1 MHIPENYLSP
11 STCGV
16 FAVAMVPVW
25 MRAVRHVR
33 EEVPRQKMPLV
44 GVAAAFCFLAM
55 MFNIPLPGGTTGHA
69 VAGTLVAILFGPW
82 AATLA
87 ISIALAI
94 QAVMFG
100 DGGILALP
108 ANCFNMAFVLP
119 MCGYAVYGLVR
130 GREGRHTG
138 ARAGS
143 GRPGLGREL
152 AAAGVGS
159 YVGINAAA
167 LCAAIEFGVQPL
179 LFSDAAGRALYCPY
193 PLWVSVPAMLVGH
206 LTVWG
211 AAEVVFT
218 VGILAFEGIM
228 FQLLDEDNE
237 IARNATTGGSV
248 ALTLHGQL
256 HAVLHSRGN
265 VDGDNLIALHDAVSM
280 AVGAF
285 VLDHA
290 TFAAT
295 LRTSALGLHYA
306 QDGTLGLGNDTGTM
320 AMGAHL
326 RLAVLGAAAVTGLTR
341 DIFADLDFLLA
352 TTVDFLKGKF
362 DLDTKVGS
370 PQHTTCSATTAE
382 AREAGAESATAK
394 QVAKD
399 ATKLREDIVH
409 IHAAL
414 TIGAFHAGHTE
425 LVVAGLLIGIAQHV
439 ISLGSLLELLL
450 SLFVTGVTVGM
461 VLQSQLAVSLLQFLG
476 RGILANTQYF
486 IIISLC
492 HNTKLL
498 TLNF

>member
-25 MRAVRHVR
+25 MRAVHHVR

-44 GVAAAFCFLAM
+44 GVAAAFCFLSM

-130 GREGRHTG
+130 GREGRHAG
-138 ARAGS
+138 SKAGS
-143 GRPGLGREL
+143 GRPSLGREL
-152 AAAGVGS
+152 VAAGVGS

-218 VGILAFEGIM
+218 VGILAFV
-228 FQLLDEDNE
+228 
-237 IARNATTGGSV
+237 RRV
-248 ALTLHGQL
+248 APG
-256 HAVLHSRGN
+256 
-265 VDGDNLIALHDAVSM
+265 
-280 AVGAF
+280 F
-285 VLDHA
+285 
-290 TFAAT
+290 
-295 LRTSALGLHYA
+295 
-306 QDGTLGLGNDTGTM
+306 GLGGLAGDGVQ
-320 AMGAHL
+320 AAPVRAARPVL
-326 RLAVLGAAAVTGLTR
+326 ALVAALAVLTPLG
-341 DIFADLDFLLA
+341 LLA
-352 TTVDFLKGKF
+352 TGDAWGEWSTADLAAQVGYTPAGMAHGWEWASLMPDYSLGALPSWLGYVLSAAIGVGALLVAFRLLGAGASSRVDFGPRH
-362 DLDTKVGS
+362 DG
-370 PQHTTCSATTAE
+370 
-382 AREAGAESATAK
+382 
-394 QVAKD
+394 
-399 ATKLREDIVH
+399 
-409 IHAAL
+409 
-414 TIGAFHAGHTE
+414 
-425 LVVAGLLIGIAQHV
+425 
-439 ISLGSLLELLL
+439 
-450 SLFVTGVTVGM
+450 
-461 VLQSQLAVSLLQFLG
+461 
-476 RGILANTQYF
+476 
-486 IIISLC
+486 
-492 HNTKLL
+492 
-498 TLNF
+498 

>member
-130 GREGRHTG
+130 GREGRRAG
-138 ARAGS
+138 FKAGS

-152 AAAGVGS
+152 VAAGVGS

-218 VGILAFEGIM
+218 VGILAFV
-228 FQLLDEDNE
+228 
-237 IARNATTGGSV
+237 RRV
-248 ALTLHGQL
+248 APG
-256 HAVLHSRGN
+256 
-265 VDGDNLIALHDAVSM
+265 
-280 AVGAF
+280 F
-285 VLDHA
+285 
-290 TFAAT
+290 
-295 LRTSALGLHYA
+295 
-306 QDGTLGLGNDTGTM
+306 GLGDLAGGD
-320 AMGAHL
+320 AQAAPARAARPVL
-326 RLAVLGAAAVTGLTR
+326 ALVAALAVLTPLGLFATGDAWGEWST
-341 DIFADLDFLLA
+341 ADLAAQVGYTPAGMAHGWEWASLMPDYSLGALPSWLGYVLSAAIGVGALLVA
-352 TTVDFLKGKF
+352 FRLLGAGASSRVDFGPRH
-362 DLDTKVGS
+362 DG
-370 PQHTTCSATTAE
+370 
-382 AREAGAESATAK
+382 
-394 QVAKD
+394 
-399 ATKLREDIVH
+399 
-409 IHAAL
+409 
-414 TIGAFHAGHTE
+414 
-425 LVVAGLLIGIAQHV
+425 
-439 ISLGSLLELLL
+439 
-450 SLFVTGVTVGM
+450 
-461 VLQSQLAVSLLQFLG
+461 
-476 RGILANTQYF
+476 
-486 IIISLC
+486 
-492 HNTKLL
+492 
-498 TLNF
+498 

>member
-152 AAAGVGS
+152 VAAGVGS

-218 VGILAFEGIM
+218 VGILAFV
-228 FQLLDEDNE
+228 
-237 IARNATTGGSV
+237 RRV
-248 ALTLHGQL
+248 APG
-256 HAVLHSRGN
+256 
-265 VDGDNLIALHDAVSM
+265 
-280 AVGAF
+280 F
-285 VLDHA
+285 
-290 TFAAT
+290 
-295 LRTSALGLHYA
+295 
-306 QDGTLGLGNDTGTM
+306 GLGGLAGDGVQ
-320 AMGAHL
+320 AAPVRAARPVL
-326 RLAVLGAAAVTGLTR
+326 ALVAALAVLTPLG
-341 DIFADLDFLLA
+341 LLA
-352 TTVDFLKGKF
+352 TGDAWGEWSTADLAAQVGYTPAGMARGWEWASLMPDYSLGALPSWLGYVLSAAIGVGALLVAFRLLGAGASSRVDFGPRH
-362 DLDTKVGS
+362 DG
-370 PQHTTCSATTAE
+370 
-382 AREAGAESATAK
+382 
-394 QVAKD
+394 
-399 ATKLREDIVH
+399 
-409 IHAAL
+409 
-414 TIGAFHAGHTE
+414 
-425 LVVAGLLIGIAQHV
+425 
-439 ISLGSLLELLL
+439 
-450 SLFVTGVTVGM
+450 
-461 VLQSQLAVSLLQFLG
+461 
-476 RGILANTQYF
+476 
-486 IIISLC
+486 
-492 HNTKLL
+492 
-498 TLNF
+498 

>member
-25 MRAVRHVR
+25 MRAVHHVR

-152 AAAGVGS
+152 VAAGVGS

-218 VGILAFEGIM
+218 VGILAFV
-228 FQLLDEDNE
+228 
-237 IARNATTGGSV
+237 RRV
-248 ALTLHGQL
+248 APG
-256 HAVLHSRGN
+256 
-265 VDGDNLIALHDAVSM
+265 
-280 AVGAF
+280 F
-285 VLDHA
+285 
-290 TFAAT
+290 
-295 LRTSALGLHYA
+295 
-306 QDGTLGLGNDTGTM
+306 GLGGLASDGM
-320 AMGAHL
+320 QAAPVRAARPVL
-326 RLAVLGAAAVTGLTR
+326 ALVAALAVLTPLG
-341 DIFADLDFLLA
+341 LLA
-352 TTVDFLKGKF
+352 TGDAWGEWSTADLAAQVGYTPVGMAHGWEWASLMPDYSLGALPSWLGYVLSAAIGVGALLVAFRLLGAGASSRVDFGPRH
-362 DLDTKVGS
+362 DG
-370 PQHTTCSATTAE
+370 
-382 AREAGAESATAK
+382 
-394 QVAKD
+394 
-399 ATKLREDIVH
+399 
-409 IHAAL
+409 
-414 TIGAFHAGHTE
+414 
-425 LVVAGLLIGIAQHV
+425 
-439 ISLGSLLELLL
+439 
-450 SLFVTGVTVGM
+450 
-461 VLQSQLAVSLLQFLG
+461 
-476 RGILANTQYF
+476 
-486 IIISLC
+486 
-492 HNTKLL
+492 
-498 TLNF
+498 

>member
-130 GREGRHTG
+130 GREGRH
-138 ARAGS
+138 AGS
-143 GRPGLGREL
+143 KAGSRRAGLGREL

-193 PLWVSVPAMLVGH
+193 PLWVSVPAMLAGH

-218 VGILAFEGIM
+218 VGILAFV
-228 FQLLDEDNE
+228 
-237 IARNATTGGSV
+237 RRV
-248 ALTLHGQL
+248 APG
-256 HAVLHSRGN
+256 
-265 VDGDNLIALHDAVSM
+265 
-280 AVGAF
+280 F
-285 VLDHA
+285 
-290 TFAAT
+290 
-295 LRTSALGLHYA
+295 
-306 QDGTLGLGNDTGTM
+306 GLGGLAGDGVQ
-320 AMGAHL
+320 AAPVRAARPVL
-326 RLAVLGAAAVTGLTR
+326 ALVAALAVLTPLG
-341 DIFADLDFLLA
+341 LLA
-352 TTVDFLKGKF
+352 TGDAWGEWSTADLAAQVGYTPAGMARGWEWASLMPDYSLGALPSWLGYVLSAAIGVGALLVAFRLLGAGASSRVDFGPRH
-362 DLDTKVGS
+362 DG
-370 PQHTTCSATTAE
+370 
-382 AREAGAESATAK
+382 
-394 QVAKD
+394 
-399 ATKLREDIVH
+399 
-409 IHAAL
+409 
-414 TIGAFHAGHTE
+414 
-425 LVVAGLLIGIAQHV
+425 
-439 ISLGSLLELLL
+439 
-450 SLFVTGVTVGM
+450 
-461 VLQSQLAVSLLQFLG
+461 
-476 RGILANTQYF
+476 
-486 IIISLC
+486 
-492 HNTKLL
+492 
-498 TLNF
+498 

>member
-25 MRAVRHVR
+25 MRAVHHVR

-152 AAAGVGS
+152 VAAGVGS

-218 VGILAFEGIM
+218 VGILAFV
-228 FQLLDEDNE
+228 
-237 IARNATTGGSV
+237 RRV
-248 ALTLHGQL
+248 APG
-256 HAVLHSRGN
+256 
-265 VDGDNLIALHDAVSM
+265 
-280 AVGAF
+280 F
-285 VLDHA
+285 
-290 TFAAT
+290 
-295 LRTSALGLHYA
+295 
-306 QDGTLGLGNDTGTM
+306 GLGDLAGGDAQATPVR
-320 AMGAHL
+320 AARPVL
-326 RLAVLGAAAVTGLTR
+326 ALVAALAVLTPLGLFATGDAWGEWST
-341 DIFADLDFLLA
+341 ADLAAQVGYTPAGMAHGWEWASLMPDYSLGALPAWLGYVLSAAIGVGALLVA
-352 TTVDFLKGKF
+352 FRLLGAGASSRVDFGPRH
-362 DLDTKVGS
+362 DG
-370 PQHTTCSATTAE
+370 
-382 AREAGAESATAK
+382 
-394 QVAKD
+394 
-399 ATKLREDIVH
+399 
-409 IHAAL
+409 
-414 TIGAFHAGHTE
+414 
-425 LVVAGLLIGIAQHV
+425 
-439 ISLGSLLELLL
+439 
-450 SLFVTGVTVGM
+450 
-461 VLQSQLAVSLLQFLG
+461 
-476 RGILANTQYF
+476 
-486 IIISLC
+486 
-492 HNTKLL
+492 
-498 TLNF
+498 